1 MYILNGY
8 VNKES
13 FPDISQIQIKRDWM
27 ENTYDR
33 HAYNCFPV
41 NLTNSLGWGISFPDD
56 ITFIWDG
63 ISDSSPNHVKIIEGE
78 KWCHPFRSNATISFK
93 TGITIKTDQDVTAL
107 VMPVPNQFIDGAQ
120 CFTTFISTS
129 FFIGEIQAAWRI
141 TKANTPI
148 TIKAGT
154 PVCSIIPVSLSQL
167 NNSEL
172 HIKNLSEMPPLN
184 FNGEEYGIESDKI
197 SKSGNWTHFY
207 RNATDHKGNSLG
219 KHEIKTLRLKTIN
232 E

>member
-1 MYILNGY
+1 MNNILAYKSENFANIEQLN
-8 VNKES
+8 V
-13 FPDISQIQIKRDWM
+13 KRDWM
-27 ENTYDR
+27 EQTYDR
-33 HAYNCFPV
+33 HAYNCFPI

-63 ISDSSPNHVKIIEGE
+63 ISDSNHNHVKILNGE

-93 TGITIKTDQDVTAL
+93 TGLTFKTDEDITTL

-120 CFTTFISTS
+120 CFTALISTS
-129 FFIGEIQAAWRI
+129 FFFGEIQVAWRI
-141 TKANTPI
+141 TKPNVPI

-154 PVCSIIPVSLSQL
+154 PVCSIIPISLSNL

-172 HIKNLSEMPPLN
+172 TLKKIQEMPRLN
-184 FNGEEYGIESDKI
+184 FDGEEYGLESQRI
-197 SKSGNWTHFY
+197 SNSGSWTHFY
-207 RNATDHKGNSLG
+207 RNATDHKGNKIG
-219 KHEIKTLRLKTIN
+219 DHELKVLRLKTKN

>member
-1 MYILNGY
+1 VYILNAYSDNSLSG
-8 VNKES
+8 N
-13 FPDISQIQIKRDWM
+13 ISQISVKRDWM
-27 ENTYDR
+27 EQTYDR

-63 ISDSSPNHVKIIEGE
+63 ISDSSHEHVKILEGE

-93 TGITIKTDQDVTAL
+93 TGITIKTDEDVTTL

-120 CFTTFISTS
+120 SFTTFLSTS
-129 FFIGEIQAAWRI
+129 FFIGEIQSAWRI
-141 TKANTPI
+141 TKANVPI

-154 PVCSIIPVSLSQL
+154 PVCSIVPINLSKL

-172 HIKNLSEMPPLN
+172 HIKSLSEMPKLN
-184 FNGEEYGIESDKI
+184 FNGEEYGIESERI
-197 SKSGNWTHFY
+197 SKTGNWTHFY
-207 RNATDHKGNSLG
+207 RNATDHKGNVLG

>member
-8 VNKES
+8 ADKENS
-13 FPDISQIQIKRDWM
+13 ANISQIQIKRDWM
-27 ENTYDR
+27 EDTYDR

-41 NLTNSLGWGISFPDD
+41 NLTNSLGWGISFPED

-63 ISDSSPNHVKIIEGE
+63 ISDSSHSHVKIIEGE

-93 TGITIKTDQDVTAL
+93 TGITIKTDDNVTTL
-107 VMPVPNQFIDGAQ
+107 VIPVPNQFIDGAQ

-129 FFIGEIQAAWRI
+129 FFIGEMQIAWRI
-141 TKANTPI
+141 TKPNVPI

-172 HIKNLSEMPPLN
+172 HIKNLSEIPPLN
-184 FNGEEYGIESDKI
+184 FNGEEYGVESQKI
-197 SKSGNWTHFY
+197 ANSGNWTHFY

>member
-1 MYILNGY
+1 MYILNAY
-8 VNKES
+8 SDSNS
-13 FPDISQIQIKRDWM
+13 CANISQINVKRDWM
-27 ENTYDR
+27 ENTYNR

-63 ISDSSPNHVKIIEGE
+63 ISDSNHYHVKVLEGE

-93 TGITIKTDQDVTAL
+93 TGITIKTDEDVTTL

-120 CFTTFISTS
+120 SFTTLISTS
-129 FFIGEIQAAWRI
+129 FFIGEIQSAWRI
-141 TKANTPI
+141 TKPNVPI

-154 PVCSIIPVSLSQL
+154 PVCSIIPMNMSKL

-172 HIKNLSEMPPLN
+172 RIKDISEIPPLG
-184 FNGEEYGIESDKI
+184 FNGEDYGIESERI
-197 SKSGNWTHFY
+197 SRTGNWTHFY
-207 RNATDHKGNSLG
+207 RNGTDHLGNVLG
-219 KHEIKTLRLKTIN
+219 KHEIKALRLKTIN